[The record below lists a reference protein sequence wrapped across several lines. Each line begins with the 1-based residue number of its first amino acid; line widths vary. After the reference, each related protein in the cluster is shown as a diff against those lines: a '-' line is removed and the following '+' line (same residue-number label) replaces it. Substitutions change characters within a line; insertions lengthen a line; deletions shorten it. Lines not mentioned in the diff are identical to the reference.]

1 MTCPCK
7 TDWRH
12 FARNHLAILH
22 VELGRQQQCAMDL
35 TGKLDNLTLDE
46 YAAKVRSIHQHISTI
61 VPEVTS
67 AEEQLRQFDEYA

>member
-1 MTCPCK
+1 VSNCPCK

-35 TGKLDNLTLDE
+35 TGKLNNLTLDE
-46 YAAKVRSIHQHISTI
+46 YAAKVRLIHQHISAI

-67 AEEQLRQFDEYA
+67 AEQQLRQFE